1 MGSRVITTG
10 IAADAVAEFS
20 EMLDVQ
26 ICRRTRAAARV
37 LQHEQPVVGRVHSC
51 YDRTV
56 NIRTP
61 SGRIL
66 TLQAEGL
73 LKAPLAL
80 SLAGEIEELLPFP
93 PVGTLV
99 VQYIQNKVTAPGAL
113 KLIFSGA
120 MEWDGRVHPV
130 TLPTASA
137 LSGKAEELS
146 AWLMRHA
153 SGCGLAIVLP
163 HLEGTGDHL
172 SFINRKMVEVIRP
185 FLAGREL
192 SSDFLFEIADRLLG
206 LGEGLTPSG
215 DDLLVGL
222 LIVLHKIGMLETTL
236 PFARHGRF
244 LQEVMA
250 KTSDL
255 SSEFL
260 RCGME
265 GDFAE
270 PLVLLVDSLFGQK
283 PDLWPLHAAT
293 LAAWGHSSGV
303 DAMVGMVLGCRLAT
317 NFIV

>member
-1 MGSRVITTG
+1 MGSRLIITG
-10 IAADAVAEFS
+10 IAADAVDDLS
-20 EMLDVQ
+20 EMPDVQ
-26 ICRRTRAAARV
+26 ICRRTRAAARI

-51 YDRTV
+51 YDHTV

-73 LKAPLAL
+73 LRAPLAI
-80 SLAGEIEELLPFP
+80 SLAGEMEELLPFP
-93 PVGTLV
+93 PVGTPV
-99 VQYIQNKVTAPGAL
+99 VQHIQNVDVGPGAL
-113 KLIFSGA
+113 KLIFSGTT
-120 MEWDGRVHPV
+120 EWDGRVHPM
-130 TLPTASA
+130 TQPTAFA

-163 HLEGTGDHL
+163 HLEGTVGHL
-172 SFINRKMVEVIRP
+172 SFVNRKMVEVIRP

-192 SSDFLFEIADRLLG
+192 SADFLFEIVDRLLG

-222 LIVLHKIGMLETTL
+222 IVVLHKIGMSEASL
-236 PFARHGRF
+236 PSARHGRF

-270 PLVLLVDSLFGQK
+270 PLVLLVDSLFAQE
-283 PDLWPLHAAT
+283 PDVWPLHAAN

-303 DAMVGMVLGCRLAT
+303 DAMVGMVLGCRLAA
-317 NFIV
+317 NFLV

>member
-1 MGSRVITTG
+1 
-10 IAADAVAEFS
+10 
-20 EMLDVQ
+20 
-26 ICRRTRAAARV
+26 
-37 LQHEQPVVGRVHSC
+37 
-51 YDRTV
+51 
-56 NIRTP
+56 
-61 SGRIL
+61 
-66 TLQAEGL
+66 
-73 LKAPLAL
+73 LAL
-80 SLAGEIEELLPFP
+80 SLAGEIEELLPFLS
-93 PVGTLV
+93 VGTFV
-99 VQYIQNKVTAPGAL
+99 VQHIQNKVTAPGAL

-120 MEWDGRVHPV
+120 TEWDGRVHPV

-146 AWLMRHA
+146 TWLMRHA
-153 SGCGLAIVLP
+153 SGCGLAVVLP
-163 HLEGTGDHL
+163 HLEGTVGHL
-172 SFINRKMVEVIRP
+172 SFVNRKMVEVIRP

-192 SSDFLFEIADRLLG
+192 SADFLFEIADRLLG

-222 LIVLHKIGMLETTL
+222 IVVLHKIGMSEASL
-236 PFARHGRF
+236 PSARHGRF

-270 PLVLLVDSLFGQK
+270 PLVLLVDSLFAQE
-283 PDLWPLHAAT
+283 PDVWPLHAAN

-303 DAMVGMVLGCRLAT
+303 DAMVGMVLGCRLAA
-317 NFIV
+317 NFLV